1 MVEVRATWLCC
12 VGVTRVAVVG
22 REGSCPCLGRRGWSR
37 ACGGTSGMDAMGR
50 VRTADWRGASARVV
64 GDWGE
69 TELELDVV
77 PRMWGVVSRE
87 TARPSC
93 EEEAV
98 ETGEASLGHVV
109 VEVATMGDS

>member
-1 MVEVRATWLCC
+1 
-12 VGVTRVAVVG
+12 
-22 REGSCPCLGRRGWSR
+22 
-37 ACGGTSGMDAMGR
+37 MGR
-50 VRTADWRGASARVV
+50 VH
-64 GDWGE
+64 
-69 TELELDVV
+69 ELELDVV

-98 ETGEASLGHVV
+98 ETGEAALGQVV